1 MFLMERNK
9 QFAALLRQM
18 AALLIEDGVEFK
30 PAAYLR
36 AAKTIEDL
44 DRDIAEIGD
53 VKEFRKLPGIGEAIA
68 AKAVEFLKTG
78 RIKHLDELRAKR
90 GGLSEELMLI
100 EDLGPKRV
108 RQIQALGITSVA
120 EVIKAAEAGKLKN
133 LPRFSDVIEQKIL
146 ANAKRVTE
154 RSKRFPIEEAIPL
167 VEELLKAVRAVPGI
181 ERAEAAGSYRREKPT
196 VGDIDIVVVT
206 KKPQAVS
213 DAISKLPIVRHVVAH
228 GDTKLSFDLSSGLR
242 TDIRFLPRDKWGS
255 ALLYFTGDKEHNI
268 ALRKRAIDRGWKL
281 SEYGLFEGEKIIASK
296 EEEDIYKALDLPWM
310 KPKERTGVLPR

>member
-1 MFLMERNK
+1 MFPMERNK

-78 RIKHLDELRAKR
+78 HIKHLDELRAKR
-90 GGLSEELMLI
+90 GGLAEDLLLV

-206 KKPQAVS
+206 KKPEAVS

-242 TDIRFLPRDKWGS
+242 TDIRFVKRDQWGS

-268 ALRKRAIDRGWKL
+268 ALRKRAIARGWKL
-281 SEYGLFEGEKIIASK
+281 SEYGLFEGANILASK
-296 EEEDIYKALDLPWM
+296 EEEDIYKALGLPWIE
-310 KPKERTGVLPR
+310 PKQRTGILPA